1 MGNEEKDEV
10 LQGFTIDDD
19 SKAEWALE
27 KIKEATE
34 ERDRLL
40 NLIKEKE
47 AELAAKKAGITEKY
61 ERETGYLKGLLQQYM
76 NTVECKSTKT
86 QDTYQLLSGKL
97 IRKKPTTEYKVDD
110 EKLLAW
116 LSDNGHEELIKTE
129 SKPRWGE
136 LKKLLTGDPES
147 GLTMIEGTGELVDG
161 VEAKLTEPKFD
172 IKLG

>member
-1 MGNEEKDEV
+1 MGTEEKDEV

-27 KIKEATE
+27 KIKEATD

-40 NLIKEKE
+40 NLVKEKE
-47 AELAAKKAGITEKY
+47 AELAAKKAGITDKY

-76 NTVECKSTKT
+76 ETVECKSTKT
-86 QDTYQLLSGKL
+86 QETYQLLSGKL
-97 IRKKPTTEYKVDD
+97 IRSKPKTDYTVDD

-116 LSDNGHEELIKTE
+116 LKANYRIDLIKTE

-136 LKKLLTGDPES
+136 LKKLLSGNPETGVVI
-147 GLTMIEGTGELVDG
+147 IEETGEIVEG

>member
-1 MGNEEKDEV
+1 MDEINESR
-10 LQGFTIDDD
+10 FSISDD
-19 SKAEWALE
+19 STAEWALG
-27 KIKEATE
+27 KIKEATDD
-34 ERDRLL
+34 RDRLL
-40 NLIKEKE
+40 LLVKEKE
-47 AELAAKKAGITEKY
+47 EALAEQKAAIVDKY
-61 ERETGYLKGLLQQYM
+61 VQETSFLKYCLEQYM
-76 NTVECKSTKT
+76 ATVKCKSTKT

-97 IRKKPTTEYKVDD
+97 VRSKPKTDYNVDD

-136 LKKLLTGDPES
+136 LKKLLTGDPET
-147 GLTMIEGTGELVDG
+147 GLAMIEGTGELVDG